1 MKTYKFILKGEV
13 PSKKNSKRLTKYGR
27 LIPSEKFYSWH
38 NGAMIELLKQER
50 PKNALDGILIIKFTF
65 IHGTLQRRDSDNQ
78 ITSILDLLKDVKI
91 IEDDNWI
98 IVRKIEVNN
107 YFEKGNSQSIIE
119 ISDIT
124 AEANKWQMQSQS
136 YQ

>member
-27 LIPSEKFYSWH
+27 LIPSKKFYSWH
-38 NGAMIELLKQER
+38 NDAMIELLKQER
-50 PKNALDGILIIKFTF
+50 PENALDGILDIKFTF

-107 YFEKGNSQSIIE
+107 YFEKGNSKSIIE

-124 AEANKWQMQSQS
+124 AEANK
-136 YQ
+136 